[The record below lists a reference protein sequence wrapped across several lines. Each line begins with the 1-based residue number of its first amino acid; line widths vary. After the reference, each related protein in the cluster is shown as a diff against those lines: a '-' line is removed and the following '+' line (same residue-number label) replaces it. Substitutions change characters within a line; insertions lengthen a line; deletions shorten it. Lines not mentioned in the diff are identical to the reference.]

1 MHKELRKTLSC
12 NAQSDRLFSSLMWGS
27 FTSLTVPQKKVAS
40 KNLYFILTTA
50 AVAMSP
56 TIKNNHYT
64 TFKACLCFAISPF
77 LCAAW
82 YPSTVASTHC
92 QKIQYHRVWLL
103 RQELPRQEQWLY
115 APSAVHRPNLQNAKE
130 KEIWMSMVFLI
141 CNNKSILSGSGYS
154 DGSQLSCSLGENMH
168 VLAGVLI
175 PARCSMCKCKVI
187 QDYTHTI
194 FF

>member
-1 MHKELRKTLSC
+1 MVLCVCHGHQLFGIGYHFKIFRSQVATGEKKLILRPG
-12 NAQSDRLFSSLMWGS
+12 GS
-27 FTSLTVPQKKVAS
+27 FTSLTVPQKKVTS
-40 KNLYFILTTA
+40 KNLYFILTTP

-92 QKIQYHRVWLL
+92 RKIQYHRVWLL

-115 APSAVHRPNLQNAKE
+115 APSAVHRPNLPNA
-130 KEIWMSMVFLI
+130 KEIWMSMVFFI
-141 CNNKSILSGSGYS
+141 CNNKSNFIWEWLFRRQPVVLQSGW
-154 DGSQLSCSLGENMH
+154 
-168 VLAGVLI
+168 
-175 PARCSMCKCKVI
+175 
-187 QDYTHTI
+187 
-194 FF
+194 